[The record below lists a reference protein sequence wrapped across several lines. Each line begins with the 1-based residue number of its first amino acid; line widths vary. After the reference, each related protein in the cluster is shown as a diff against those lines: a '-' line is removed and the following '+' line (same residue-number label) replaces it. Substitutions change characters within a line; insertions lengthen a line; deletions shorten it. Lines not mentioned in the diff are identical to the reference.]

1 MEISMIERL
10 ADRLAVEEANA
21 GNAGGSRFDAGRG
34 AFQCDTAECIDRYGS
49 GGSAGRA
56 ELIETLTGDDDMPCD
71 DFFEYR
77 SEENSVYAVIAG
89 DGDLGQGVAGDRNHG
104 WGKGC
109 GGEEVAYL
117 LWSEFA
123 RGGGEVHS
131 MGSDR
136 DRDVGARVDEKLGGR
151 REGFKEVAGEFGE
164 VRCGKVLLA
173 ELDEVDAGGSP
184 SSGLF
189 D

>member
-10 ADRLAVEEANA
+10 ADRSAVEEADA
-21 GNAGGSRFDAGRG
+21 SDACGSRSDAGRG
-34 AFQCDTAECIDRYGS
+34 IFQCDTAECQYRYGS
-49 GGSAGRA
+49 GGGAGAA
-56 ELIETLTGDDDMPCD
+56 ELVETAPRAAAAACD
-71 DFFEYR
+71 DFLEDR
-77 SEENSVYAVIAG
+77 SKEDTVYAVIAG
-89 DGDLGQGVAGDRNHG
+89 ASDLGQSMAGDRNHG
-104 WGKGC
+104 WGKSC

-136 DRDVGARVDEKLGGR
+136 DRDVGAGVDEKLRTRG
-151 REGFKEVAGEFGE
+151 EGFEEVAGEFGE
-164 VRCGKVLLA
+164 SRCRKVLFA